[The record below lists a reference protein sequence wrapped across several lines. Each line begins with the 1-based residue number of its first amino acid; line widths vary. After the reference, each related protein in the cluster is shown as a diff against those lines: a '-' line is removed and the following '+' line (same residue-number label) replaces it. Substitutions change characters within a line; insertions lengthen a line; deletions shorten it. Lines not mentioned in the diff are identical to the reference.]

1 MRAGRRFAPSLFVA
15 ALLLGYGVGTA
26 GVFLPDRAV
35 ASQAAQKAAQSAAV
49 VLPNRDGSLKF
60 AVLGDW
66 GNGSRQQIELAGQM
80 VKLRERFP
88 YEFVITV
95 GDNIYGGNNAQSLRR
110 RFEDVYKDLLSAGV
124 KFYASL
130 GNHDDREL
138 QRRYAPFNMDG
149 KFYYTFKAPHQDVRF
164 FALESSYL
172 DVAHIGWIQKEL
184 QESGEK
190 WKIPYFHHPL
200 YSSGKRHGSQDQV
213 REILEPLF
221 IKYNISVVFA
231 GHDHFYERTKPQN
244 DIVHFVVGSG
254 GQLRRGNIEPGSP
267 LTAKGFDADQAF
279 LAVEIDGDELFF
291 NAIARSGQIVDS
303 GIIQRRQP
311 PQ

>member
-1 MRAGRRFAPSLFVA
+1 MRAGRRIAPSFVVV
-15 ALLLGYGVGTA
+15 ALVLGYAVGTA
-26 GVFLPDRAV
+26 GGLLPDRADAPQAPQPSAQTATV
-35 ASQAAQKAAQSAAV
+35 A
-49 VLPNRDGSLKF
+49 LPNRDGSLKF

-80 VKLRERFP
+80 SKLRERFP
-88 YEFVITV
+88 FELVITV
-95 GDNIYGGNNAQSLRR
+95 GDNIYGSNNAQSLRR
-110 RFEDVYKDLLSAGV
+110 RFEEVYKDLITADV

-138 QRRYAPFNMDG
+138 QRRYTLFNMDG
-149 KFYYTFKAPHQDVRF
+149 KFYYTFKAPRQDVRF
-164 FALESSYL
+164 FAIESSYL
-172 DVAHIGWIQKEL
+172 DVAHIGWIQKVL

-200 YSSGKRHGSQDQV
+200 YSSGRRHGSQDQI
-213 REILEPLF
+213 RTILEPLF
-221 IKYNISVVFA
+221 IKYNISVAFA

-244 DIVHFVVGSG
+244 GIVHFVVGSG
-254 GQLRRGNIEPGSP
+254 GQLRRGNIELRSP
-267 LTAKGFDADQAF
+267 LTAKGFDTDQAF

-303 GIIQRRQP
+303 GVIQRRQP